1 MRLRVQ
7 DRANFTKT
15 VRDYVRKYCNVQIRA
30 FLYFCICAIL
40 THTVCNFYISTKY
53 KLIDVIITH
62 SLSKL
67 CVILG
72 FNVQHRA
79 SHGPNPIPK
88 QSYQYSA
95 LYLQVL
101 YLTIFIND
109 LDVFLSRGY
118 RHDLARGWMSHHR
131 SLWGLHNLGL
141 HHLAL
146 AGGPHCPNL
155 PRRRQLLSHSS
166 VRVSFKLEL

>member
-1 MRLRVQ
+1 MCIRVQ

-15 VRDYVRKYCNVQIRA
+15 VRKYCNVQINA
-30 FLYFCICAIL
+30 FLYFYMRDFDTYC
-40 THTVCNFYISTKY
+40 VQFPYIKQIQINRCE
-53 KLIDVIITH
+53 KIMH

-79 SHGPNPIPK
+79 SRGPNPIPK

-118 RHDLARGWMSHHR
+118 CHDLARGWMSHHR

-146 AGGPHCPNL
+146 AGGPDCPDL

-166 VRVSFKLEL
+166 VRVPLKLEL